1 MLQSEIRARLRVEIS
16 KRHNANPY
24 NGPLGSAGYNA
35 VFSGCPLGTGLRG
48 CPLGTGSTPEAATRD
63 LLSRANR
70 ESGTLYTIADC
81 ILEVI

>member
-1 MLQSEIRARLRVEIS
+1 MMQSEIRAQLKVTIG

-35 VFSGCPLGTGLRG
+35 VFSGCPSDYGLRG
-48 CPLGTGSTPEAATRD
+48 CPLGTGATPEGAVRD

-81 ILEVI
+81 TLETT

>member
-35 VFSGCPLGTGLRG
+35 VFSGCPLGTG
-48 CPLGTGSTPEAATRD
+48 STPEAATRD